1 MSPLAAL
8 YVKELKE
15 LRLVAAFALAST
27 AGIGLYAVAVGPSAT
42 MALALLGLALLI
54 GATAFIL
61 PALLVKS
68 VTREWRMGTHY
79 QLLSLPVGRA
89 WPLLA
94 KAAAHV
100 SLGAVLFLV
109 SGLALPGIHE
119 LLPGS
124 TYLDPMP
131 AIDPAVVWVAAA
143 ALYFGLLVFVSS
155 LACVAAVVRL
165 LAPRFKGLA
174 SAAVVLSGTW
184 FHSQAKALVLP
195 GSGITEIVRWD
206 PLTGLGFEYG
216 EMIASLAV
224 TCAVGFVYVAVG
236 AWLFAR
242 RAEA

>member
-1 MSPLAAL
+1 M
-8 YVKELKE
+8 KELKE

-42 MALALLGLALLI
+42 MALALLGLALLV
-54 GATAFIL
+54 GASAFIL

-94 KAAAHV
+94 KVAAHL
-100 SLGAVLFLV
+100 SLGAALFLA
-109 SGLALPGIHE
+109 SGLALPGIHD
-119 LLPGS
+119 LLLGS
-124 TYLDPMP
+124 NYMDPMG
-131 AIDPAVVWVAAA
+131 AMDPVVAWVTAA
-143 ALYFGLLVFVSS
+143 ALYFGLLVLVSS
-155 LACVAAVVRL
+155 LACAAAVVRL
-165 LAPRFKGLA
+165 LVPRFKGLA

-195 GSGITEIVRWD
+195 GSGISEIVKWD
-206 PLTGLGFEYG
+206 PLTGLGLEYAG
-216 EMIASLAV
+216 MIASLAV
-224 TCAVGFVYVAVG
+224 TCAVGLAYMAVG

-242 RAEA
+242 SAEV